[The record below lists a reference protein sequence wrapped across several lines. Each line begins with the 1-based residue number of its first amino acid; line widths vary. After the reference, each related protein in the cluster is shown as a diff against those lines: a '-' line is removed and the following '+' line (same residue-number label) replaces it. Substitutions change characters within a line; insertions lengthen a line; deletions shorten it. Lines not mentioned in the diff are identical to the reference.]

1 MQDHKA
7 VGNGVLRKLTEKVSS
22 VLNYSCGDCQK
33 RFSRFY
39 KTVLKEVSVT
49 SKFHCD
55 ILLFTKLALTFA
67 VQDAQKGHN
76 YFSSE
81 KHLREGAMVM
91 A

>member
-1 MQDHKA
+1 MQDHKSR
-7 VGNGVLRKLTEKVSS
+7 GKWRFEKAHRESFKC
-22 VLNYSCGDCQK
+22 LNYSCGDCQK